1 MELSDSQVKALRQA
15 LWQRHAGPSIT
26 RSFFAGLKAHVVQ
39 AFLVSG
45 VAAYFWWD
53 GWIAGSMLVLGVLF
67 GAILRDLEWHSM
79 TKKMWPLN
87 REITDWRRVEELL
100 AQNTPRGPEPNKTME
115 PMR

>member
-1 MELSDSQVKALRQA
+1 MDLSDSQVKALRQA

-26 RSFFAGLKAHVVQ
+26 RSFFAGLKAHVLQ

-45 VAAYFWWD
+45 VAAYFWWN
-53 GWIAGSMLVLGVLF
+53 GWITGSMLVLGALF

-115 PMR
+115 PTR